1 MQNFDFEALNR
12 KPQDNNQRMV
22 HYQQLFNEVK
32 EKILNIRRENSNC
45 ILMFFLSKS
54 ANKNRELLSG

>member
-1 MQNFDFEALNR
+1 MQSFDFEALNR

-32 EKILNIRRENSNC
+32 EKIRRENSNC

>member
-1 MQNFDFEALNR
+1 MQSFDFEALNR

-32 EKILNIRRENSNC
+32 EKILNIQTV
-45 ILMFFLSKS
+45 F
-54 ANKNRELLSG
+54 

>member
-1 MQNFDFEALNR
+1 MQSFDFEALNR

-45 ILMFFLSKS
+45 ILMFFFQ
-54 ANKNRELLSG
+54 NRELLSG

>member
-1 MQNFDFEALNR
+1 MQSFDFEALNR

-32 EKILNIRRENSNC
+32 EKILNIRRENLNC

>member
-1 MQNFDFEALNR
+1 MQSFDFEALNR

-32 EKILNIRRENSNC
+32 EKILNIKLYFNVFSFK
-45 ILMFFLSKS
+45 ISQ
-54 ANKNRELLSG
+54 